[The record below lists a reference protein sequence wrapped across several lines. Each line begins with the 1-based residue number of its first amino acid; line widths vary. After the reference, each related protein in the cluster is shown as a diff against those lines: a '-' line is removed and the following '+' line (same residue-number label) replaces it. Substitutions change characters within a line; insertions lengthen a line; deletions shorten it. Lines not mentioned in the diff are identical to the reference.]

1 MASSSR
7 ISATIESRFARA
19 AVSSVRR
26 RSRSASPKF
35 PPESGVAAEAAAPAG
50 GGRGRANAEAAAAAN
65 APRASERRV
74 VVVVVVRAG
83 GDGAGSAGSAR
94 SRDAVGAT
102 RPEEASGES
111 RRSADAE
118 IVADLAA
125 RGEEAPDL
133 VDHLL
138 TAFLSVPDANF
149 ASYIK

>member
-1 MASSSR
+1 
-7 ISATIESRFARA
+7 
-19 AVSSVRR
+19 
-26 RSRSASPKF
+26 
-35 PPESGVAAEAAAPAG
+35 
-50 GGRGRANAEAAAAAN
+50 
-65 APRASERRV
+65 V

-125 RGEEAPDL
+125 RAGRVPLARAGARDARGERA
-133 VDHLL
+133 
-138 TAFLSVPDANF
+138 AA
-149 ASYIK
+149 ASGAAAAAVAACIVSGGGRRARARGVGCGGREEGQRGG